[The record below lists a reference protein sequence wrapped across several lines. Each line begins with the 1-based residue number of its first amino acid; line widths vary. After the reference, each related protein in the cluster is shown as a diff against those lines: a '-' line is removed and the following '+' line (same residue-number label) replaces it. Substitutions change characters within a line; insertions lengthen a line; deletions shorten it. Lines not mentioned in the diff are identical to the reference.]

1 MFNYSNNG
9 VTVSSILD
17 NRRATNDNLFP
28 VKIRVT
34 YQRIRKYYSTGK
46 YITAEEW
53 EKLPNTKSKKL
64 LSTRLD
70 IQNTFDIVKNIAQGL
85 QHESG
90 FSFETLN
97 SRLNKSSSD
106 TLNAGFKI
114 KIQILIDNV
123 QVGTHLFYKD
133 ALRSVEHF
141 GGENISYTSVTV
153 DWLKRYEKHMLN
165 LGRAYTTIGMYCRA
179 IRTVINEAKRAGII
193 NENQYP
199 FGNGKY
205 EIPTGKGRKLALT
218 LQQIKAIVNFSD
230 GTEATEKYRDLWF
243 FSYLCNGINFADMLT
258 LKYSNIR
265 NGEICFLRSKTART
279 SRVKKEVCAVL
290 TPEMKAI
297 ITKWGN
303 KLQKPDDY
311 IFGFLTGKETPFKEK
326 DKIKSVTKRCNKRL
340 KKMATILGIEGLSTY
355 TARHSYATVLKRSG
369 ANIAYIS
376 ESLGHNDLKT
386 TENYL
391 ASFEREERVKNAS
404 VLTNFGDE

>member
-1 MFNYSNNG
+1 MFNYTNSG
-9 VTVSSILD
+9 VTISSVLD
-17 NRRATNDNLFP
+17 IRRATNDNLFP

-34 YQRIRKYYSTGK
+34 YQRIRKYYATGK
-46 YITAEEW
+46 YLSAKDWGSLSDT
-53 EKLPNTKSKKL
+53 KKL
-64 LSTRLD
+64 KMISVRVD
-70 IQNTFDIVKNIAQGL
+70 IQNTFDTVKKVAKDLLYEG
-85 QHESG
+85 G
-90 FSFETLN
+90 FSFEALN
-97 SRLNKSSSD
+97 TRLNKSATD

-114 KIQILIDNV
+114 KIQVLLDNE
-123 QVGTHLFYKD
+123 QVGTQLFYKD

-141 GGENISYTSVTV
+141 GGENIPYASVTV

-193 NENQYP
+193 KENQYP
-199 FGNGKY
+199 FGHGKY

-230 GTEATEKYRDLWF
+230 GTETTEKYRDLWF

-265 NGEICFLRSKTART
+265 NGEICFMRAKTSRT
-279 SRVKKEVCAVL
+279 SKVKKEICAIL
-290 TPEMKAI
+290 TPEMEAI
-297 ITKWGN
+297 IKKWGN
-303 KLQKPDDY
+303 PRKPDNY
-311 IFGFLTGKETPFKEK
+311 IFPYIDGKKSVFEEK
-326 DKIKSVTKRCNKRL
+326 SMVKAVTKRCNKRL
-340 KKMATILGIEGLSTY
+340 KIISEAIGIEGLTTY
-355 TARHSYATVLKRSG
+355 SARHSFATVLKRSG

-391 ASFEREERVKNAS
+391 ASFEKEERVKNARL
-404 VLTNFGDE
+404 LTNFGE

>member
-1 MFNYSNNG
+1 MFNYANTG

-17 NRRATNDNLFP
+17 NRRATNDNLYP

-34 YQRIRKYYSTGK
+34 YQRTRKYYSTGK
-46 YITAEEW
+46 YITKKVWEE
-53 EKLPNTKSKKL
+53 LPDTKSKKMQTL
-64 LSTRLD
+64 KSD
-70 IQNTFDIVKNIAQGL
+70 IQNTFEIVKTTVQGL
-85 QHESG
+85 LYEG
-90 FSFETLN
+90 DFSFEALN

-114 KIQILIDNV
+114 KIQALLDNE
-123 QVGTHLFYKD
+123 QVGTHLFYQD
-133 ALRSVEHF
+133 ALKSVENF
-141 GGENISYTSVTV
+141 GGESISYMTVTV
-153 DWLKRYEKHMLN
+153 DWLKRYEKYMLN

-179 IRTVINEAKRAGII
+179 IRCVINEAKKAGII
-193 NENQYP
+193 KENQYP

-218 LQQIKAIVNFSD
+218 LQQIKSIIDYSD
-230 GTEATEKYRDLWF
+230 GTESTEKYRDLWF
-243 FSYLCNGINFADMLT
+243 FSYLCNGINFADMLK
-258 LKYSNIR
+258 LKYSNIQ
-265 NGEICFLRSKTART
+265 NGEICFLRAKTART
-279 SRVKKEVCAVL
+279 SKVKKEVCAVV
-290 TPEMKAI
+290 TTEMDAI
-297 ITKWGN
+297 IKKWGN
-303 KLQKPDDY
+303 KSQKPDDY

-326 DKIKSVTKRCNKRL
+326 DKIKLVIRYCNKRL
-340 KKMATILGIEGLSTY
+340 KKIGTKLGIEGLSTY

-404 VLTNFGDE
+404 LLTDFGE